1 MRGRDYAYGGKDFE
15 NKCVLRSLRNWSRE
29 SANVLQ
35 ASLEEAGW
43 RMNGGKELHKA
54 GAGWKKERFATAALT
69 TVGRLRVTSMDER
82 MLYVFD

>member
-15 NKCVLRSLRNWSRE
+15 NKCVSRSLRNWSRE

-43 RMNGGKELHKA
+43 RMNGGRVPQSRSRVEE
-54 GAGWKKERFATAALT
+54 GAFCDCSPDCCGALKT
-69 TVGRLRVTSMDER
+69 DKHE
-82 MLYVFD
+82 